1 MKLVDLLRLALVLA
15 AIWPAG
21 AARAQTSE
29 RTPSAPDPR
38 ASPTLEAART
48 RWERLTPA
56 EQARARER
64 YEKYLALSEEERSEL
79 AARAQR
85 IKENGARV
93 QRELSPEVRE
103 RLSTLEPAKR
113 HELIKELVEDDAKEK
128 GRRIREMLPDDWLE
142 RIESARPEDRARYLA
157 EFKRR
162 QRERVARF
170 AIDQLGRRLALPPGE
185 IDRLKGLPQD
195 ERARSVLEL
204 KKRLD
209 EREAKEFGLPPGITQ
224 SQWDAWEKLPP
235 EEFFEAMQRHVR
247 ARTSGG
253 AANESAATTVDRP
266 PNARA
271 PAGERGGPNDGE
283 SAPTKSAE
291 RELALHRL
299 ADARRVRPVDLVALA
314 ELPRAERAT
323 RIEHLRRERC
333 MAAIRDGKLLPPER
347 IDELARASDAKF
359 FEAVRRLLGPPKPA
373 PGAPGARGAPGAS
386 PQDPAA
392 KPDERR

>member
-1 MKLVDLLRLALVLA
+1 MKLVDTLRLALVLSATLA
-15 AIWPAG
+15 AASATLAQSGDRAAQGAG
-21 AARAQTSE
+21 RAA
-29 RTPSAPDPR
+29 SAPDPR
-38 ASPTLEAART
+38 ASPTLEAARS
-48 RWERLTPA
+48 RWERLTPE

-142 RIESARPEDRARYLA
+142 RLESARPEDRARYLA

-170 AIDQLGRRLALPPGE
+170 AIDQLGRRLALAPEE

-195 ERARSVLEL
+195 ERARAVLEL

-209 EREAKEFGLPPGITQ
+209 QREAKEFGLPPGITQ
-224 SQWDAWEKLPP
+224 SQWDVWEKLPP
-235 EEFFEAMQRHVR
+235 EEFYEAMQRHVR
-247 ARTSGG
+247 ALSSAGASG
-253 AANESAATTVDRP
+253 DRP
-266 PNARA
+266 PSGSTPVDHAPQARA
-271 PAGERGGPNDGE
+271 PISPVEPAHAGAR
-283 SAPTKSAE
+283 SAQ
-291 RELALHRL
+291 RELALRKL
-299 ADARRVRPVDLVALA
+299 ADARRVRPADLVALA
-314 ELPRAERAT
+314 ELPRAERTA
-323 RIEHLRRERC
+323 RVDHL
-333 MAAIRDGKLLPPER
+333 
-347 IDELARASDAKF
+347 
-359 FEAVRRLLGPPKPA
+359 RRLLGPPKGAQPA
-373 PGAPGARGAPGAS
+373 P
-386 PQDPAA
+386 PA
-392 KPDERR
+392 ESGHREHR